1 MAQNSVVFSIDDY
14 NKENSKTS
22 LNIGPITVLNF
33 AAVRSAIN
41 NYKAALGDMIIGQ
54 IRKTT
59 ISEQFAESAAAVTD
73 QNAQRERKWIVN
85 YRDVTQFFDGANTIN
100 NVGFGNVY
108 SVEVPTA
115 KASLLANNSEVLDLT
130 DTDVAAYVT
139 AFEAIQNSP
148 TGGNETEVIEIKLVG
163 RNL

>member
-14 NKENSKTS
+14 NKESSKTS

-33 AAVRSAIN
+33 AAVRDAIDD
-41 NYKAALGDMIIGQ
+41 YKAALANMIIGE

-59 ISEQFAESAAAVTD
+59 ISEQFAESADPVTD
-73 QNAQRERKWIVN
+73 QNAQRERKWVVT
-85 YRDVTQFFDGANTIN
+85 YRDVTQFFDVANTIN
-100 NVGFGNVY
+100 NVGFGNLY
-108 SVEVPTA
+108 SIEVPTA
-115 KASLLANNSEVLDLT
+115 KASLLANNQEIADLT
-130 DTDVAAYVT
+130 DTTVAAYVT

-148 TGGNETEVIEIKLVG
+148 TGGNETEVVEIKLVG